1 MDTAAFV
8 DITDESNRDLN
19 NVLNTEHN
27 ESESQSESESDK
39 EPRQPR
45 PIFL

>member
-27 ESESQSESESDK
+27 ESESDEEST
-39 EPRQPR
+39 PRQRR